1 MRFISIFFFVA
12 SVLSFQTVFASS
24 GEKELQQLDQHIADQ
39 EIYTKSKLE
48 RIQLLEE
55 ELKAASIR
63 QNLIQA
69 FDLNDRLYF
78 EYRSFSYDSAY
89 KYVNQINELAR
100 QIGDPDMIAGSR
112 IKMGFTLLSSG
123 LFKESLDIL
132 ESIRSEKLQPDTRI
146 DFFSVISRTYYDL
159 ADYDNVDYFSSH
171 YRKIGNQYL
180 DSALILMDKNTSA
193 YWSAQG
199 LRRMKANDFEGAAD
213 AFNFLLSKYKIT
225 DHEFAIATSSLGF
238 IYTRLGRNQESI
250 DMLIKAAIADLKSST
265 KETVALRN
273 LAVHLYNNGDINRA
287 NRYIKIAL
295 EDATFYNARHR
306 KIEVGAILPI
316 IEGEWLSIVEKQK
329 DLLVRYVYIVSLLSL
344 LTIISLIVIYLQ
356 LKKSKAVKLILQETN
371 ENLRLINHD
380 LMEANAIKEEYIG
393 YFFNANSEYID
404 KIEAFYKN
412 VYRKII
418 AHQYDDLINMI
429 KSNDLKQERENLFIN
444 FDKIFVKLFPH
455 FVEEFNSFFSEED
468 QIVLKKNE
476 LLNPELRIFALIRLG
491 ITDNEK
497 IARFLNYS
505 VNTIYTYK
513 TKIKN
518 KVQGHRELFEEKIMD
533 IKVSLKK

>member
-1 MRFISIFFFVA
+1 MRFISIFIFITYL
-12 SVLSFQTVFASS
+12 LSLQPVFSIS
-24 GEKELQQLDQHIADQ
+24 GEKELKQLDQYIRDQ
-39 EIYTKSKLE
+39 ELYVKSKLE
-48 RIQLLEE
+48 RIHLLEE
-55 ELKAASIR
+55 ELKATSIR
-63 QNLIQA
+63 QNLNQA
-69 FDLNDRLYF
+69 FEINDRLYF
-78 EYRSFSYDSAY
+78 EYRSFSYDSAF
-89 KYVNQINELAR
+89 KYVNQINELAL
-100 QIGDPDMIAGSR
+100 QIGDPDRIADSR

-132 ESIRSEKLQPDTRI
+132 ESIRSENLKPETRI

-159 ADYDNVDYFSSH
+159 ADYDNVDYFSSK
-171 YRKIGNQYL
+171 YRRIGNQYL
-180 DSALILMDKNTSA
+180 DSALFLMDKNTSA

-273 LAVHLYNNGDINRA
+273 LAVHLYNSGDINRA

-329 DLLVRYVYIVSLLSL
+329 DQLVRFVYIVSLLSL
-344 LTIISLIVIYLQ
+344 LTIISLIIIYLQ

-371 ENLRLINHD
+371 ENLKLINHD

-444 FDKIFVKLFPH
+444 FDKIFMKLFPH
-455 FVEEFNSFFSEED
+455 FVEEFNSFFRVED

-518 KVQGHRELFEEKIMD
+518 KLQGHRELFEEKIMD